1 MDKAAKDLTTQSVE
15 VVVVGSGGFAQEIID
30 YLRALRSVTLAGVV
44 DDHLSGDAPAT
55 VRGVPFL
62 GTLAAAMASNPRAK
76 FVVAAGRPA
85 FREDSCE
92 QVLAAGRELFT
103 LVHPWAIVAP
113 DSELGLGCVV
123 APFAI
128 VNAGAHLETGCVL
141 NVFCSV
147 GHDARVGAYTVLSP
161 YAAINGWSQTGRA
174 CFLGTR
180 ATIYPR
186 VRIGD
191 RCEIDTHSYAK
202 ADVEDRMI
210 VTVRGDYRV
219 LKNRLEKK

>member
-1 MDKAAKDLTTQSVE
+1 MLWADQAMSNRSIQI
-15 VVVVGSGGFAQEIID
+15 VVIGSGGFAEEIID
-30 YLRALRSVTLAGVV
+30 YLHALPPVAIVGVV
-44 DDHLSGDAPAT
+44 DDHLRGEAPST

-62 GTLAAAMASNPRAK
+62 GSFDAALAAHPQAR

-103 LVHPWAIVAP
+103 VVHPSAIVAP
-113 DSELGLGCVV
+113 DAEIGPGCVI
-123 APFAI
+123 APYAI
-128 VNAGAHLETGCVL
+128 VNAGARLNTGSVL

-147 GHDARVGAYTVLSP
+147 GHGACVGAYTVLSP
-161 YAAINGWSQTGRA
+161 YAAINGWAQTGRA

-210 VTVRGDYRV
+210 VSVRSEYRV
-219 LKNRLEKK
+219 LKNRLEKR

>member
-1 MDKAAKDLTTQSVE
+1 MTTATVE
-15 VVVVGSGGFAQEIID
+15 VVVVGAGGFGEEIID
-30 YLRALRSVTLAGVV
+30 YLRAVPLVTLAGVV
-44 DDHLSGDAPAT
+44 DDHLRGEAPAT
-55 VRGVPFL
+55 VRGAPFL
-62 GTLAAAMASNPRAK
+62 GTLAAAMASNPRAC

-85 FREDSCE
+85 YREDSCE
-92 QVLAAGRELFT
+92 QVQAAGRELFT
-103 LVHPWAIVAP
+103 LVHPSAIVAP
-113 DSELGLGCVV
+113 DAELGPGCIV

-128 VNAGAHLETGCVL
+128 VNAGAQLETGSVL

-147 GHDARVGAYTVLSP
+147 GHGARIGAYTVLSP
-161 YAAINGWSQTGRA
+161 YAAINGWGQTGRA

-186 VRIGD
+186 VRVGD

-210 VTVRGDYRV
+210 VTVRGEYRV
-219 LKNRLEKK
+219 LKNRLEKRQ